1 MANMTRYLR
10 KATLDHVMGKIAFTM
25 PAEIYLALFLGD
37 PTDLGSQ
44 SLEVTGGSYA
54 RQAIEAI
61 MSVTDLATGQAT
73 NSSEISFPV
82 ATADWGLITH
92 VGLMDALTV
101 GNMLYQGPA
110 DTARL
115 LSSGSRYVLAQGQ
128 FILEHS

>member
-10 KATLDHVMGKIAFTM
+10 KATLDHVLGKIEFTM
-25 PAEIYLALFLGD
+25 PAEVYLALFTAD
-37 PTDLGSQ
+37 PTDLGSTAD
-44 SLEVTGGSYA
+44 EVTGGSYA
-54 RQAIEAI
+54 RQAIEGI
-61 MSVTDLATGQAT
+61 MSETDLASGRST

-92 VGLMDALTV
+92 IGVMDDLSA
-101 GNMLYQGPA
+101 GNMIYFGQA

-115 LSSGSRYVLAQGQ
+115 LSSGGRYVLAQGQ